1 MFKRVSI
8 MKFPDITKAKLY
20 VSIWKT
26 DIIPA
31 LEEDPNCSAVDLID
45 IGEGKIMGIATY
57 NNKEQFK
64 ETNKWL
70 FPKVM
75 DYIKSLD
82 GVVESI
88 PGEILASWRKD
99 RK

>member
-1 MFKRVSI
+1 
-8 MKFPDITKAKLY
+8 
-20 VSIWKT
+20 
-26 DIIPA
+26 
-31 LEEDPNCSAVDLID
+31 
-45 IGEGKIMGIATY
+45 MGIATY

-88 PGEILASWRKD
+88 PGEILASWRKSAMH
-99 RK
+99 KISSAYFSCEYFFKFSQIEIF